1 VLPGAVDLPDVPEGS
16 PPVAAGRFVASEWT
30 VETLKE
36 YTDAAIG
43 HAAEAAAVA
52 IAAAEKLSNQRFEDQ
67 QIAVTAALAAQ
78 KEAVA
83 AALTAA
89 DRAVAKAE
97 TAAER
102 RFEGVNEF
110 RGQLADQALS
120 FMSRAEALLQIS
132 ANAEKIDALSA
143 RVDRSE
149 GRGAGVGVVVA
160 WVMAGAVALGVVITL
175 LFKIP

>member
-1 VLPGAVDLPDVPEGS
+1 MSD
-16 PPVAAGRFVASEWT
+16 EWT
-30 VETLKE
+30 VSTLKA
-36 YTDAAIG
+36 YADAAIA
-43 HAAEAAAVA
+43 HAAATSALM
-52 IAAAEKLSNQRFEDQ
+52 IDAAEKLSNQRFDDQ

-102 RFEGVNEF
+102 RFDSVNEF
-110 RGQLADQALS
+110 RAQLADQATS
-120 FMSRAEALLQIS
+120 FISRAEALLQIA

-149 GRGAGVGVVVA
+149 GHSSGTSVAWGWVVAGVAVLGTVV
-160 WVMAGAVALGVVITL
+160 TL
-175 LFKIP
+175 LLKLH